1 MKASIRPIHTDFD
14 LRNGFYCHQK
24 QLSFQH
30 RGSRGAE
37 RTAARYTIFTRV
49 TNDRSTTKTTLNG
62 QKTISCLHDE
72 YSCSIV
78 VVLI

>member
-1 MKASIRPIHTDFD
+1 MKASIHPIHTDFD
-14 LRNGFYCHQK
+14 LHNGFYCHQ

-30 RGSRGAE
+30 HGSRGAE
-37 RTAARYTIFTRV
+37 RTAARYPIFTRV

-62 QKTISCLHDE
+62 QKTISRLYDK

-78 VVLI
+78 VV